1 MPPDPCVLVVSRYYF
16 LCCLLIPALCPETQA
31 SDEAVLSLLQGY
43 EWKLQ
48 EQAFH
53 QLGEAAVGSLIE
65 IAEDENQVNFIRAR
79 AATALTLFPG
89 DAAWD
94 YYESEITVAIDRVAI
109 DRVRRRQLVQNFC
122 TSFALTRPQRVEVMV
137 MPLLKEPDAHL
148 RAKSARC
155 LSKLNSVQ
163 SREALA
169 TYRESIKEPW
179 EARAAG
185 FNMEVKR

>member
-1 MPPDPCVLVVSRYYF
+1 LSRYVL
-16 LCCLLIPALCPETQA
+16 LCCFLIPALCPETQA

-53 QLGEAAVGSLIE
+53 QLGEAAVSSLIE
-65 IAEDENQVNFIRAR
+65 IAEDENQMNFIRAR

-89 DAAWD
+89 DEAWD
-94 YYESEITVAIDRVAI
+94 YYESEITVGV

-122 TSFALTRPQRVEVMV
+122 TAFAPTRPQQVEAMV
-137 MPLLKEPDAHL
+137 VPLLNEPDAHL

-155 LSKLNSVQ
+155 LSGINSVR
-163 SREALA
+163 SRQALA
-169 TYRESIKEPW
+169 TYRESIKESW

-185 FNMEVKR
+185 LNMEIKR

>member
-1 MPPDPCVLVVSRYYF
+1 VVSRYYLIYFF
-16 LCCLLIPALCPETQA
+16 LVSALCLETQA

-48 EQAFH
+48 EQAFY
-53 QLGEAAVGSLIE
+53 QLGEAAVSSLIE

-89 DAAWD
+89 DEAWD
-94 YYESEITVAIDRVAI
+94 YYESEITLGADQ
-109 DRVRRRQLVQNFC
+109 VRRRQLVQNFC
-122 TSFALTRPQRVEVMV
+122 TAFTPTRPQQVEAMV
-137 MPLLKEPDAHL
+137 VPLLKEPDARL

-155 LSKLNSVQ
+155 LSKINGVQ

-169 TYRESIKEPW
+169 TYRESIIEPW

-185 FNMEVKR
+185 FNMEIER

>member
-1 MPPDPCVLVVSRYYF
+1 MSRYYL

-31 SDEAVLSLLQGY
+31 SDEQVLRLLQGY

-48 EQAFH
+48 EQAFY
-53 QLGEAAVGSLIE
+53 QLGEAAVSSLIE

-89 DAAWD
+89 DEAWD
-94 YYESEITVAIDRVAI
+94 YYESEISVGIDRVANDRVAN

-122 TSFALTRPQRVEVMV
+122 TAFVPTRPQQVEAMIV
-137 MPLLKEPDAHL
+137 PLLKEPDARL

-155 LSKLNSVQ
+155 LSKINGLQ

-169 TYRESIKEPW
+169 KYRESIIEPW

-185 FNMEVKR
+185 FNMEIER

>member
-1 MPPDPCVLVVSRYYF
+1 MSRYF
-16 LCCLLIPALCPETQA
+16 LLCCLLIPALCPETKA

-48 EQAFH
+48 EHAFH
-53 QLGEAAVGSLIE
+53 QLGEAAVSSLIE
-65 IAEDENQVNFIRAR
+65 IAEDKNQVNFIRAR

-89 DAAWD
+89 DEAWD
-94 YYESEITVAIDRVAI
+94 YYESEITVGI

-122 TSFALTRPQRVEVMV
+122 TSFALTRPQQVEAMV
-137 MPLLKEPDAHL
+137 VPLLKEPDAHL

-155 LSKLNSVQ
+155 LSKINSAQ

-169 TYRESIKEPW
+169 TYRESIEEPW

-185 FNMEVKR
+185 FNMEIKR

>member
-1 MPPDPCVLVVSRYYF
+1 MSRYF
-16 LCCLLIPALCPETQA
+16 LFCCFFIPALCPETQA
-31 SDEAVLSLLQGY
+31 SDEGVLNLLQGY

-79 AATALTLFPG
+79 AAAALTLFPG

-94 YYESEITVAIDRVAI
+94 YYESEITVGI
-109 DRVRRRQLVQNFC
+109 DRVRRRQLLQNFC
-122 TSFALTRPQRVEVMV
+122 TSFALTRPQQVEAMV
-137 MPLLKEPDAHL
+137 MPLLREPDAHL

-155 LSKLNSVQ
+155 LSKIDGAQ

-169 TYRESIKEPW
+169 TYRASITEPW

-185 FNMEVKR
+185 FNMEIKR

>member
-1 MPPDPCVLVVSRYYF
+1 MRRYF
-16 LCCLLIPALCPETQA
+16 LLCCFLVPALCPETHA
-31 SDEAVLSLLQGY
+31 SDEAVLNLLQGY

-53 QLGEAAVGSLIE
+53 QLGEAAVSSLIE

-94 YYESEITVAIDRVAI
+94 YYESEITVAIDRVANDRVAI

-122 TSFALTRPQRVEVMV
+122 TSFTPSRPQQVEVMV
-137 MPLLKEPDAHL
+137 MPLLSEPDAHL

-155 LSKLNSVQ
+155 LSKINGVR

-169 TYRESIKEPW
+169 TYRESIIEPW

-185 FNMEVKR
+185 FNMETKR

>member
-1 MPPDPCVLVVSRYYF
+1 VVSRYYLICFF
-16 LCCLLIPALCPETQA
+16 LVPALCLETQA

-48 EQAFH
+48 EQAFY
-53 QLGEAAVGSLIE
+53 QLGEAAVSSLIE

-89 DAAWD
+89 DEAWD
-94 YYESEITVAIDRVAI
+94 YYESEITLGVDQ
-109 DRVRRRQLVQNFC
+109 VRRRQLVQNLC
-122 TSFALTRPQRVEVMV
+122 TAFASTRPQQVEAMV
-137 MPLLKEPDAHL
+137 MPLLKEPDARL

-155 LSKLNSVQ
+155 LSKINGVQ

-169 TYRESIKEPW
+169 TYRESIIEPW

-185 FNMEVKR
+185 FNMEIER

>member
-1 MPPDPCVLVVSRYYF
+1 VSRYF
-16 LCCLLIPALCPETQA
+16 LFCCFFIPLCPETHA
-31 SDEAVLSLLQGY
+31 SDEEVLNLLQGY

-53 QLGEAAVGSLIE
+53 QLGEAAASSLIE
-65 IAEDENQVNFIRAR
+65 IAEDDNQVNFIRAR
-79 AATALTLFPG
+79 AAAALTLFPG

-94 YYESEITVAIDRVAI
+94 YYESEITVGINRVAI

-122 TSFALTRPQRVEVMV
+122 TSFALTRPQQVEAMV
-137 MPLLKEPDAHL
+137 MPLLREPDAHL

-155 LSKLNSVQ
+155 LSKINGAQ

-169 TYRESIKEPW
+169 TYRASITEPW

-185 FNMEVKR
+185 FNMEIKR

>member
-1 MPPDPCVLVVSRYYF
+1 MSRYVL
-16 LCCLLIPALCPETQA
+16 LCCFLIPALSPETQA

-43 EWKLQ
+43 EWALQ

-53 QLGEAAVGSLIE
+53 QLGEAAVSSLIE

-89 DAAWD
+89 DEAWN
-94 YYESEITVAIDRVAI
+94 YYESEITAANDRAAI
-109 DRVRRRQLVQNFC
+109 DRVRRRQLVHNFC
-122 TSFALTRPQRVEVMV
+122 TSFALSRPQQVEAMV
-137 MPLLKEPDAHL
+137 MPLLREPDAHL

-155 LSKLNSVQ
+155 LSKINGAQ

-169 TYRESIKEPW
+169 TYRASITEPW

-185 FNMEVKR
+185 FNMETKR

>member
-1 MPPDPCVLVVSRYYF
+1 VVSRYYLICFF
-16 LCCLLIPALCPETQA
+16 LISALCLETQA

-48 EQAFH
+48 EQAFY
-53 QLGEAAVGSLIE
+53 QLGEAAVNSLIE

-89 DAAWD
+89 DEAGD
-94 YYESEITVAIDRVAI
+94 YYESEITLANDRVANG
-109 DRVRRRQLVQNFC
+109 RVRRRQLVQNFC
-122 TSFALTRPQRVEVMV
+122 TSFAPTRPQQVEAMV
-137 MPLLKEPDAHL
+137 VPLLKEPDARL

-155 LSKLNSVQ
+155 LSKINGVQ

-169 TYRESIKEPW
+169 TYRESIIEPC

-185 FNMEVKR
+185 FNMEIER

>member
-1 MPPDPCVLVVSRYYF
+1 MVRRYYLICLF
-16 LCCLLIPALCPETQA
+16 LVQALCLETQA

-48 EQAFH
+48 EQAFY
-53 QLGEAAVGSLIE
+53 QLGEAAVSSLIE

-89 DAAWD
+89 DEAWE
-94 YYESEITVAIDRVAI
+94 YYESEINRVANDRVAN

-122 TSFALTRPQRVEVMV
+122 TSFALSRPQQVEAIV
-137 MPLLKEPDAHL
+137 MPLLKESDAHL
-148 RAKSARC
+148 RVKSARC
-155 LSKLNSVQ
+155 LSKINGVQ

-169 TYRESIKEPW
+169 AYRELITEPW

-185 FNMEVKR
+185 FNMEIKR

>member
-1 MPPDPCVLVVSRYYF
+1 MSRYYL

-31 SDEAVLSLLQGY
+31 SDEEVLNLLQGY

-53 QLGEAAVGSLIE
+53 QLGEAAVSSLIE

-122 TSFALTRPQRVEVMV
+122 TSFALTRPQQVEAMV
-137 MPLLKEPDAHL
+137 MPLLREPDAHL
-148 RAKSARC
+148 KASLLFGWVTRGQL
-155 LSKLNSVQ
+155 LSVPMIVIGMGIFYWAY
-163 SREALA
+163 RYRRTVGA
-169 TYRESIKEPW
+169 T
-179 EARAAG
+179 AT
-185 FNMEVKR
+185 

>member
-1 MPPDPCVLVVSRYYF
+1 VSRYF
-16 LCCLLIPALCPETQA
+16 LFCCFFIPALCPETLA
-31 SDEAVLSLLQGY
+31 SDEVVLNLLQGY

-79 AATALTLFPG
+79 AAAALTLFPV

-94 YYESEITVAIDRVAI
+94 YYESEITVAMDRVAM

-122 TSFALTRPQRVEVMV
+122 TSFALTRPQQVEAMV
-137 MPLLKEPDAHL
+137 MPLLREPDAHL

-155 LSKLNSVQ
+155 LSKINGAQ

-169 TYRESIKEPW
+169 TYRASITEPW

-185 FNMEVKR
+185 FNMEIKR